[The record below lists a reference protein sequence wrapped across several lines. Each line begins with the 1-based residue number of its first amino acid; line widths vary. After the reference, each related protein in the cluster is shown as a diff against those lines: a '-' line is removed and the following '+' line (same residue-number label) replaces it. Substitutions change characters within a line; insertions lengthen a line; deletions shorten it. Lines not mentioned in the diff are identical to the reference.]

1 MFGLGGQE
9 LLLIL
14 FVVLLFFGP
23 SKLPELAW
31 GFGKG
36 MREFKKAQADLEN
49 EFNKVAES
57 SEAEEK
63 PVEPVASKEA
73 KSDPESKKSWSPD
86 NGSPYIEQ
94 TVIEK
99 VYAHFL

>member
-23 SKLPELAW
+23 SKLPELAR
-31 GFGKG
+31 GLGKG

-49 EFNKVAES
+49 EFNKAVES
-57 SEAEEK
+57 EPSKDEK
-63 PVEPVASKEA
+63 DVSAN
-73 KSDPESKKSWSPD
+73 KK
-86 NGSPYIEQ
+86 
-94 TVIEK
+94 T
-99 VYAHFL
+99 

>member
-23 SKLPELAW
+23 SKLPELAR
-31 GFGKG
+31 GLGKG

-49 EFNKVAES
+49 EFNKAVDTA
-57 SEAEEK
+57 
-63 PVEPVASKEA
+63 ASKDEEDV
-73 KSDPESKKSWSPD
+73 STNKK
-86 NGSPYIEQ
+86 
-94 TVIEK
+94 T
-99 VYAHFL
+99 

>member
-23 SKLPELAW
+23 SKLPELAR
-31 GFGKG
+31 GLGKG

-49 EFNKVAES
+49 EFNKAVE
-57 SEAEEK
+57 SEASKDEK
-63 PVEPVASKEA
+63 DVSAN
-73 KSDPESKKSWSPD
+73 KK
-86 NGSPYIEQ
+86 
-94 TVIEK
+94 
-99 VYAHFL
+99 L

>member
-23 SKLPELAW
+23 SKLPELAK
-31 GFGKG
+31 GLGKG

-49 EFNKVAES
+49 EFHKVAES
-57 SEAEEK
+57 SEAEDK
-63 PVEPVASKEA
+63 PVEPVASKEVN
-73 KSDPESKKSWSPD
+73 SGTESKKS
-86 NGSPYIEQ
+86 
-94 TVIEK
+94 
-99 VYAHFL
+99 

>member
-23 SKLPELAW
+23 SKLPELAR
-31 GFGKG
+31 GIGKG

-49 EFNKVAES
+49 EFNKV
-57 SEAEEK
+57 
-63 PVEPVASKEA
+63 VETVASKDDDDVA
-73 KSDPESKKSWSPD
+73 AGTK
-86 NGSPYIEQ
+86 
-94 TVIEK
+94 T
-99 VYAHFL
+99 

>member
-23 SKLPELAW
+23 SKLPELAR
-31 GFGKG
+31 GLGKG

-49 EFNKVAES
+49 EFNKVTES

-63 PVEPVASKEA
+63 LVEPEASKEA
-73 KSDPESKKSWSPD
+73 KSDAESKKS
-86 NGSPYIEQ
+86 
-94 TVIEK
+94 
-99 VYAHFL
+99 

>member
-23 SKLPELAW
+23 SKLPELAR
-31 GFGKG
+31 GIGKG

-49 EFNKVAES
+49 EFNKV
-57 SEAEEK
+57 
-63 PVEPVASKEA
+63 VETVASKDDDDVTAET
-73 KSDPESKKSWSPD
+73 K
-86 NGSPYIEQ
+86 
-94 TVIEK
+94 T
-99 VYAHFL
+99 